1 MIIGIVNIHTM
12 ALLIRVLFR
21 FTIRKKKSKS
31 PCISHRGLGKNTSSV
46 PLLVSHKA
54 TALGI
59 LMPLNET
66 IKTRPRVTAGVS
78 YNFHK

>member
-12 ALLIRVLFR
+12 ALLIRVLLR

-31 PCISHRGLGKNTSSV
+31 PCISHGDLGQNTSSV

-54 TALGI
+54 TALG
-59 LMPLNET
+59 MPLDET
-66 IKTRPRVTAGVS
+66 INTRPRVTAGVS